1 MQKKYQIMP
10 AKKEEFSLIVD
21 KLDRFFGFESGY
33 FKNLV
38 LTLYKDGINTYED
51 HLVVK
56 DSDEIIGIV
65 AAQKKKLLIDEK
77 EYIGMLIGSLSVDP
91 RYRNQGIM
99 TMILNYLDETY
110 RKEVDFFALSG
121 NYDRY
126 HRFGFDYSAEIY
138 QYKYFSTNQNASY
151 SFRKVSDYD
160 KEFCHKLHYQS
171 NYKVERRN
179 IIDNLYMWKYQ
190 AYLILKDGYPF
201 GYFVLNPTSD
211 IVEEIIVLNE
221 NEINDVLNSVSY
233 YLKKSISIKIAPT
246 NYHIE
251 RLLSSN
257 FKEEYTERN
266 LYKIINEELK
276 TVYIPR
282 CDLI

>member
-1 MQKKYQIMP
+1 MP

-126 HRFGFDYSAEIY
+126 HRFWF
-138 QYKYFSTNQNASY
+138 
-151 SFRKVSDYD
+151 
-160 KEFCHKLHYQS
+160 
-171 NYKVERRN
+171 
-179 IIDNLYMWKYQ
+179 
-190 AYLILKDGYPF
+190 
-201 GYFVLNPTSD
+201 
-211 IVEEIIVLNE
+211 
-221 NEINDVLNSVSY
+221 
-233 YLKKSISIKIAPT
+233 
-246 NYHIE
+246 
-251 RLLSSN
+251 
-257 FKEEYTERN
+257 
-266 LYKIINEELK
+266 
-276 TVYIPR
+276 
-282 CDLI
+282 